1 MNCEKTPLAI
11 KNENIKKYVIS
22 KREREKL
29 ERHLGE

>member
-1 MNCEKTPLAI
+1 MNCEKTPLVI
-11 KNENIKKYVIS
+11 KNENIKKYTFS